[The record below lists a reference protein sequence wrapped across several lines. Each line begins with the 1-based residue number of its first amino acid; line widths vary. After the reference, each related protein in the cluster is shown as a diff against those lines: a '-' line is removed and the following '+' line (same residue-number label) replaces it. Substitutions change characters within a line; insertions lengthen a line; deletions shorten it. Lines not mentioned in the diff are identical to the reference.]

1 MEEKKKY
8 SGKTV
13 NEAITNACTSLGV
26 PSKRL
31 DYRVVQQPSN
41 GFLGIGSRAAI
52 IEAWIRTEKRETAP
66 APAEKPAETSAAVAA
81 ASSDTT
87 ETSGKAKDIVSLRRP
102 AKEETGKADTD
113 KTAGSEKAAA
123 VMKSAVPEDVKK
135 AGQAETETV
144 DIEHFVSAD
153 EIEKRAAAAP
163 AYEETGSAENE
174 RPGYAERRGQRR
186 YGSKERRGR
195 NGGRPDRRRTRDHQ
209 SQGTPVVVDNTV
221 HTPSK
226 PKPERKVKQRTEDEI
241 EILRNTAGTFLKD
254 VLSHMGTECV
264 IETAYDA
271 KTGTLSCVMSGSDMG
286 ILIGKRGQTLDSLQY
301 LTSLAVNK
309 KTDEYVRVKL
319 DTEDYR
325 ERREETLRNL
335 AHSIAYKVRNTGE
348 AFALEPMN
356 PYERRIIHSSL
367 QNSRYVETY
376 SEGEE
381 PYRHVI
387 IAPKRR

>member
-1 MEEKKKY
+1 MEEKKKF

-31 DYRVVQQPSN
+31 EYNVIQQPSN

-52 IEAWIRTEKRETAP
+52 IEAWIRTEKAQP
-66 APAEKPAETSAAVAA
+66 APFAAEKPAE
-81 ASSDTT
+81 
-87 ETSGKAKDIVSLRRP
+87 IVDKKLPVREAEDNNTNAENENKPDPRP
-102 AKEETGKADTD
+102 AAP
-113 KTAGSEKAAA
+113 AASEKAAA
-123 VMKSAVPEDVKK
+123 DTAAPAAQVE
-135 AGQAETETV
+135 AGETEV
-144 DIEHFVSAD
+144 EHFVSAD

-163 AYEETGSAENE
+163 AYDESLSAA
-174 RPGYAERRGQRR
+174 AEKSDYSGRRGRSR
-186 YGSKERRGR
+186 YGKSDRRGR
-195 NGGRPDRRRTRDHQ
+195 NGGRPERRRTHEFQAAPAPADAER
-209 SQGTPVVVDNTV
+209 PAA
-221 HTPSK
+221 SK
-226 PKPERKVKQRTEDEI
+226 PKPERKVKTRTEEEI
-241 EILRNTAGTFLKD
+241 KVLCDTAETFLND
-254 VLSHMGTECV
+254 VLSNMGTECR
-264 IETAYDA
+264 IETAYDP
-271 KTGTLSCVMSGSDMG
+271 KTGTVSCVMSGSDMG

-301 LTSLAVNK
+301 LTSMAVNK

-335 AHSIAYKVRNTGE
+335 ARSIAYKVRNTGE

-367 QNSRYVETY
+367 QGNRYVETY

-381 PYRHVI
+381 PHRHVI